1 MVCFL
6 QLIDFQYFAYFQFSF
21 YDWSSGVVKKIFF
34 INLLVCN
41 LFVYLHSENNDKNK
55 VVIFE

>member
-1 MVCFL
+1 MVYFL
-6 QLIDFQYFAYFQFSF
+6 QLIDFQYFVYFQFSF

-41 LFVYLHSENNDKNK
+41 LFVYLHSEKSL
-55 VVIFE
+55 